1 MGRGGRGRYEQGVWN
16 NDFSSPRLGR
26 RGEYKA
32 FVPDEI
38 ADYEPQLSGSTSAL
52 VTAAETQTRGL
63 NQRDPSPTS
72 FEGLARQ
79 LLRSEALAS
88 SWIEGLA
95 ISHRKL
101 AEAAVNQDGFHR
113 AKEVLGN
120 MHAME
125 RAVEI
130 ASTDR
135 PVTVEDIKDIHRE
148 LALVPPLTRIAG
160 QFRQEQGWIGGAS
173 PVEAEY
179 VPPPWREV
187 GRLMEDLCAFIGR
200 DDLPAVAQAAI
211 AHAQFET
218 IHPFG
223 DGNGRVGRALI
234 HVVLRRRDVAPSY
247 VPPISLVL
255 GANKDAYIG
264 GLRNY
269 EHNEVDSWIAQ
280 FARATRAA
288 AQEAVSFS
296 EQINELQREWLGR
309 FDPPLRKDAIAR
321 EIISDLPA
329 FPYITVKIIQSRT
342 GKSNVAALN
351 GLDRLVDAGI
361 LTRHHNRKKGDAW
374 EAKELFT
381 LLNEVE
387 AGAKDPAIAHVLG

>member
-1 MGRGGRGRYEQGVWN
+1 M
-16 NDFSSPRLGR
+16 
-26 RGEYKA
+26 A

-38 ADYEPQLSGSTSAL
+38 ADYDPQLSGSTSTL
-52 VTAAETQTRGL
+52 VTMAEVQTRDL

-101 AEAAVNQDGFHR
+101 AEVAVSEHGLHR
-113 AKEVLGN
+113 AKEVLAN
-120 MHAME
+120 MYAME

-130 ASTDR
+130 SSIHR
-135 PVTVEDIKDIHRE
+135 PVNVDDIKDIHRE
-148 LALVPPLTRIAG
+148 LALVGSLARIAG
-160 QFRQEQGWIGGAS
+160 QFREEQGWIGGAS

-179 VPPPWREV
+179 VPPPWQEV
-187 GRLMEDLCAFIGR
+187 GRLMDDLCAFVNR

-234 HVVLRRRDVAPSY
+234 HVILRRRGVAPNY
-247 VPPISLVL
+247 VPPVSLVL
-255 GANKDAYIG
+255 GANKDAYIA

-269 EHNEVDSWIAQ
+269 ERNRVDDWIAQ

-288 AQEAVSFS
+288 AQEAVRFS
-296 EQINELQREWLGR
+296 EQINELQHEWLGR

-321 EIISDLPA
+321 QIISDLPA
-329 FPYITVKIIQSRT
+329 FPYITVKIIQDRT

-351 GLDRLVDAGI
+351 GLDRLLDAGI
-361 LTRHHNRKKGDAW
+361 LTRHRNRKRGDSW
-374 EAKELFT
+374 EAKELFA
-381 LLNEVE
+381 LLNEFESGV
-387 AGAKDPAIAHVLG
+387 KDPAAASSANE